1 MTAVNP
7 YLIFNGNAEEAFTF
21 YRSVLG
27 GELQL
32 IRFSEMGDGGNLP
45 DEAKNLIAHAALP
58 LRGTDH
64 LLMASDAPPGETV
77 NTANPGYAVSL
88 EVDTREE
95 AERIFRELSA
105 GGEVTM
111 PIGKTEW
118 AELFGMA
125 TDKFAVPWM
134 VGYTGGAQS

>member
-1 MTAVNP
+1 MTALNP

-21 YRSVLG
+21 YQSVFG

-32 IRFSEMGDGGNLP
+32 IRFSEMGGGELP
-45 DEAKNLIAHAALP
+45 EGTADLIAHAALP

-88 EVDTREE
+88 EVDTKEE
-95 AERIFRELSA
+95 AERIFQELSA
-105 GGEVTM
+105 GGEVSM
-111 PIGKTEW
+111 PIGRTEW
-118 AELFGMA
+118 AEVFAMV
-125 TDKFAVPWM
+125 TDKFSVPWM
-134 VGYTGGAQS
+134 VGYTGDAHM